1 MKKFVFFFFAFQIFF
16 PPSTVLAEEL
26 NFICEGTTEGDDI
39 RTTNDNFS
47 LSIETTNGEMY
58 GMPGFKVPGCMEF
71 EPNRP
76 KISNKLEEREAILN
90 CENEYHI
97 TTVRFD
103 RLTAKLTSIHIKK
116 NKKRTAW
123 YGNYQCKKI
132 GKKIF

>member
-1 MKKFVFFFFAFQIFF
+1 MKKSIFLFFIFQIFL
-16 PPSTVLAEEL
+16 SITVFAEEL

-58 GMPGFKVPGCMEF
+58 GMPGFKVPGCLEF
-71 EPNRP
+71 APNLP
-76 KISNKLEEREAILN
+76 KISHKLDEREAILN

-97 TTVRFD
+97 TTMRFN

-116 NKKRTAW
+116 NKKNTAW